1 MVPVI
6 IMVIIG
12 TYFFFTQSSV
22 FLIHYL
28 KKRKSVFWNKT
39 NMILL
44 SDLAYRMKDNA
55 RTFFMVAIISTV
67 AFSAIGTLIGFKTYI
82 TEGIKEVS
90 AFSFSYANEDEEKAE
105 RDIAF
110 LNDHFETHNIKVES
124 STETLKYFPND
135 HEPNQLIAS
144 ESMYNQYADLLNEKK
159 LRSEERRVGK
169 AGRGRRRRSHHE
181 RERR

>member
-1 MVPVI
+1 ILSLLLLILTYSIVVTVVGMCVIIVMVPFI

-12 TYFFFTQSSV
+12 TFFFFSQSSV

-67 AFSAIGTLIGFKTYI
+67 AFSAIGTLIGFKTY
-82 TEGIKEVS
+82 
-90 AFSFSYANEDEEKAE
+90 
-105 RDIAF
+105 
-110 LNDHFETHNIKVES
+110 
-124 STETLKYFPND
+124 
-135 HEPNQLIAS
+135 
-144 ESMYNQYADLLNEKK
+144 
-159 LRSEERRVGK
+159 
-169 AGRGRRRRSHHE
+169 
-181 RERR
+181 